1 MNKLKKRDAEA
12 SPHPLSLLCCW
23 QLVLP
28 PFSSF
33 FFSWKWWTFQV
44 LELVEGLYITPFHS
58 MLAFWVLPQRGEIP
72 WAGKLSSWTINHGL
86 ELIFDSK
93 LWWGTLN
100 RAGLPADTWIESLK
114 VQHARRRGDEGLF
127 VFSGPAKSSWKP
139 NWSKSGGKKLNR
151 HIWRIIRLDLQLC
164 ITYVYS
170 NYSCVFILFDSAQFL
185 RWLVFEYHLNTLGA
199 VLHIVTHTST
209 KKRCEE

>member
-1 MNKLKKRDAEA
+1 MTPAVRFAPPDAKPVKWNKRKKKTEESSAGHHFYWQLVNKLKKRDAEA
-12 SPHPLSLLCCW
+12 SPHPLPLSSVADNWCS
-23 QLVLP
+23 P
-28 PFSSF
+28 PSPR

-127 VFSGPAKSSWKP
+127 VFTGPAKS
-139 NWSKSGGKKLNR
+139 
-151 HIWRIIRLDLQLC
+151 C
-164 ITYVYS
+164 
-170 NYSCVFILFDSAQFL
+170 
-185 RWLVFEYHLNTLGA
+185 
-199 VLHIVTHTST
+199 
-209 KKRCEE
+209 